1 MTGQQIRQPAAS
13 TVVRLAAFHP
23 VSPRGGLFWRFRLA
37 SPWLVAALAA
47 GCTTTGA
54 GHGSSPGGDV
64 RATFVWTAA
73 STRGGTMTATLN
85 TGAVYRGPF
94 FQVTQETRI
103 DELAPLWVGWGR
115 RWRWRGWDYWGP
127 QQSYMTHYTGK
138 VLANLDGPG
147 GRMRCQ
153 FTLIRPSAGMAG
165 GGQGRCQLPNGTI
178 IDADFPSS

>member
-1 MTGQQIRQPAAS
+1 MT
-13 TVVRLAAFHP
+13 V
-23 VSPRGGLFWRFRLA
+23 
-37 SPWLVAALAA
+37 
-47 GCTTTGA
+47 
-54 GHGSSPGGDV
+54 
-64 RATFVWTAA
+64 
-73 STRGGTMTATLN
+73 TLN
-85 TGAVYRGPF
+85 SGSVYRGPF

-115 RWRWRGWDYWGP
+115 RWRWHGWDYWGP